1 MFGYFMVESWKP
13 VAYHLLYNL
22 DHYMLLTEVRVN
34 LALETRE
41 MEYIEQ
47 ASFAEIY
54 GFKIA

>member
-1 MFGYFMVESWKP
+1 MVESWKP